1 MSYNVSRSSGLL
13 KTVDRV
19 IEASELTAASTTETI
34 EAIQVPAYGIVQ
46 QVAYYLVE
54 EFDGGATSELTVQ
67 LGDAADADGYIT
79 AQSVHADATSVKSA
93 IVDGAYLNVGTDV
106 NTGNGKQYS
115 APGTINVLFT
125 ATGANVSVLTQ
136 GKIRVVVSY
145 LDIA

>member
-1 MSYNVSRSSGLL
+1 MGYNVSRSSGLL

-19 IEASELTAASTTETI
+19 IEANELTAAATTETI
-34 EAIQVPAYGIVQ
+34 EAIQIPAYGIVQ

-67 LGDAADADGYIT
+67 IGDGTDPNGYIT
-79 AQSVHADATSVKSA
+79 AQSVHADATAVTSE
-93 IVDGAYLNVGTDV
+93 IVDGAYLNDSTTANVV
-106 NTGNGKQYS
+106 NGKQYTS
-115 APGTINVLFT
+115 ADTIDVLFT
-125 ATGANVSVLTQ
+125 ATGANVSVLTA